1 MILMIILWLEWLE
14 YLGVL
19 LTIIGLVLS
28 FSLGSN
34 NLLFIAITITFIL
47 NILNRVRSENRSK
60 ARIAGALNVQL
71 KRFSADVEEINQ
83 KINEYIDKQ
92 KTLTSPPKI
101 ASNIQKSE
109 NQIIASL
116 QQDVENLNKS
126 LSSIIDYIQEHKLE
140 GRIKNLEQLYQASQS
155 SRKPVNSSANNPQLQ
170 LPDRTILSQAQNYDI
185 EPPPKIAWKCIHI
198 INAHSQSVTD
208 LVITHDNQYLLSASW
223 DQYLKIWALD
233 SGYEIDS
240 IKASDQG
247 IVTVATSNLNYLDHG
262 IVTGSLDQ
270 VVKIWSLKI
279 DRQTALRD
287 RNSPRFKLNHTLSNH
302 TGSIH
307 GLEIASVKQI
317 IVSGSYDQTV
327 KQWDLQSGDLLAS
340 CFDESG
346 AINAIAI
353 HEDNGFIAS
362 GGGEGEI
369 TLWELG
375 SNKKLGL
382 LVGNVTSLES
392 IAISNSGDYIAGG
405 CADGSIKIW
414 HLPTREFSLFLE
426 IEPSIELQG
435 HHGQVMDLTFNGDGK
450 LLYSGGVDGLVKIWH
465 CATSKELGH
474 LKIADDNRIFS
485 LSLSQNGEFLAV
497 GGVDGT
503 IKIWQQTS
511 N

>member
-1 MILMIILWLEWLE
+1 MILMILFWLEWLE
-14 YLGVL
+14 YLGIL
-19 LTIIGLVLS
+19 FTIIGLVLS
-28 FSLGSN
+28 FSFGSN

-47 NILNRVRSENRSK
+47 NILNRVRSENRTK

-83 KINEYIDKQ
+83 RINQHLEKQ
-92 KTLTSPPKI
+92 KTLTSPPQI
-101 ASNIQKSE
+101 TNNIPKSE

-116 QQDVENLNKS
+116 QQDVESLNKS

-155 SRKPVNSSANNPQLQ
+155 SRKPVNSSPNNPKLQ

-185 EPPPKIAWKCIHI
+185 EPVPKIAWKCLHI

-208 LVITHDNQYLLSASW
+208 LVITHDNKYLLSASW
-223 DQYLKIWALD
+223 DQYLKIWTLD
-233 SGYEIDS
+233 SGYEVDS

-247 IVTVATSNLNYLDHG
+247 IVTVAASNLNYLDHG

-270 VVKIWSLKI
+270 VIKIWSLKI

-287 RNSPRFKLNHTLSNH
+287 RNSPRLKLNNTLTNH

-307 GLEIASVKQI
+307 GLEIASVKQM

-327 KQWDLQSGDLLAS
+327 KQWDLQNGSLLES
-340 CFDESG
+340 SFDETG

-353 HEDNGFIAS
+353 HEDNRFIAS
-362 GGGEGEI
+362 GGGDGEI

-375 SNKKLGL
+375 GNKKLGL

-405 CADGSIKIW
+405 CTDGTIKIW
-414 HLPTREFSLFLE
+414 HLPTTEFSLFLE

-435 HHGQVMDLTFNGDGK
+435 HHGQVMDLIFNPDGK

-465 CATSKELGH
+465 PATAKELGH
-474 LKIADDNRIFS
+474 LKIADDNRIFAIA
-485 LSLSQNGEFLAV
+485 LSQNGQFLAA

-503 IKIWQQTS
+503 IKIWQQTG